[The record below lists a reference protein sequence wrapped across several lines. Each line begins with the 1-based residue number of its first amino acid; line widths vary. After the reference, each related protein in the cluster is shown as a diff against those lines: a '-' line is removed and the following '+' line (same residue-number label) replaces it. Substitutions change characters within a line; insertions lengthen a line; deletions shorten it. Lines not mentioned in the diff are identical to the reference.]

1 MNNVMVEIVD
11 ILGELSPESQKNL
24 LMYIRVAH
32 MAESS
37 VKKSVRRAMA
47 GSIENAEAVKL
58 R

>member
-47 GSIENAEAVKL
+47 GSIENAEAVK
-58 R
+58 